1 MLAGTTIA
9 VAYDEPAPLSTAGVA
24 SVIELGDAN
33 ERTVAAT
40 MTRSGYFI
48 AKSELPSNEKE
59 ISHGRVLSQT
69 RPTYFVMGPL
79 ASSIG

>member
-1 MLAGTTIA
+1 LLAGTTIA

-40 MTRSGYFI
+40 MTRSGYLI

-59 ISHGRVLSQT
+59 ISHGRVSRQAHGT
-69 RPTYFVMGPL
+69 HFVIGPL
-79 ASSIG
+79 ASAIG